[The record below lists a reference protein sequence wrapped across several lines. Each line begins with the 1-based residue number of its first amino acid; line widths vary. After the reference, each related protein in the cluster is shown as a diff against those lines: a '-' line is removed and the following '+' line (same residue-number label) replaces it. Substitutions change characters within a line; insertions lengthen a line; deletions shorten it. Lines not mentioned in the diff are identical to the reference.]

1 MKKKFRRSLLLLAL
15 IVIIY
20 PLVQGC
26 SKTTDVSEVKATF
39 DANTITVSSPEDNT
53 FRLSIKFKVNSKTS
67 SWTSENLSINGVVP
81 QTYDL
86 ETLVASYISQDAQ
99 ITSVS
104 VEPANVED
112 SVTDIFLGAVIG
124 IVIGALL
131 MGLFMVSMQAD
142 LNKKNKD

>member
-15 IVIIY
+15 IVVLC
-20 PLVQGC
+20 PLLQGC
-26 SKTTDVSEVKATF
+26 SMTTDVSEVEATF
-39 DANTITVSSPEDNT
+39 DAKTITVSSPEDNT
-53 FRLSIKFKVNSKTS
+53 FRLSIEFEANSKTS

-112 SVTDIFLGAVIG
+112 HISDKFLVGIILGVIG
-124 IVIGALL
+124 FVVGILVKLAI
-131 MGLFMVSMQAD
+131 
-142 LNKKNKD
+142 K

>member
-15 IVIIY
+15 IVVLC
-20 PLVQGC
+20 PLLQGC
-26 SKTTDVSEVKATF
+26 SKTTDVSNVVATF
-39 DANTITVSSPEDNT
+39 DDKTITVSSPEDNT
-53 FRLSIKFKVNSKTS
+53 FRLSIKFKANSKTS

-86 ETLVASYISQDAQ
+86 NALIASYISSDAQ

-112 SVTDIFLGAVIG
+112 PVKDIFLG

-131 MGLFMVSMQAD
+131 MGLFMLAIQAD
-142 LNKKNKD
+142 LNKNKNKR

>member
-15 IVIIY
+15 IVVLC
-20 PLVQGC
+20 PLLQGC
-26 SKTTDVSEVKATF
+26 SKTTDVSNVVATF
-39 DANTITVSSPEDNT
+39 DDRTITVSSPEDNT
-53 FRLSIKFKVNSKTS
+53 FRLSIKFKANSKTS

-86 ETLVASYISQDAQ
+86 NALIASYISSDAQ

-112 SVTDIFLGAVIG
+112 PVKDIFLG

-131 MGLFMVSMQAD
+131 MGLFMLAIQAD
-142 LNKKNKD
+142 LNKNKNKR

>member
-15 IVIIY
+15 IVVLC
-20 PLVQGC
+20 PLLQGC
-26 SKTTDVSEVKATF
+26 SKTTDVSNVVATF
-39 DANTITVSSPEDNT
+39 DDRTITVSSPEDNT
-53 FRLSIKFKVNSKTS
+53 FRLSIKFKANSKTS

-86 ETLVASYISQDAQ
+86 NALIASYISSDAQ

-112 SVTDIFLGAVIG
+112 SVKDIFLG

-131 MGLFMVSMQAD
+131 MGLFMLAIQAD
-142 LNKKNKD
+142 LNKNKNKR